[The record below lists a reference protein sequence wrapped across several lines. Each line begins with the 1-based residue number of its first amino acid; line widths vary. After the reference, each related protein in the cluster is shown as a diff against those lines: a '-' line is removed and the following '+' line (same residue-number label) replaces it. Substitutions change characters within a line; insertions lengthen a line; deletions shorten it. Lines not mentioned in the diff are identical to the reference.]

1 MNELEKLLQENYAP
15 LERFICFKI
24 GNRHDAEDLLQEVC
38 LAATKKFDSL
48 KDKSMF
54 KAWLIGIAK
63 HKCNDYYRKKSA
75 HPHVSLDTLPETAL
89 VMGRAG
95 ITVQSV
101 VRDTLELLP
110 EKEKEILY
118 LYFFLDLS
126 QDEIARRLSV
136 PLGTVKSRLHYAKE
150 KFRQHY
156 PYKET
161 QKGDHDMKTLPV
173 YIPDYKIEKSDLA
186 PFSVKWEET
195 MGWFVVPKLGEKIKW
210 AMYDFPAKKRTE
222 LCEMEVV
229 GKAEVHG
236 IEGVEIVAIET
247 DPMGCNSAGGQKKV
261 ERRFIAQLTDT
272 HCRILAESH
281 MENGVKHYYTFLDGE
296 DFLGN
301 WGFGEDNCGNEIH
314 IAAKGDITRD
324 GDSITAKERD
334 FLLDIVGR
342 YNVTIGGKT
351 YDTVC
356 VVDCYT
362 YIDGAIT
369 EQYLDKNGKTVLW
382 RRFNRNDWAFP
393 RYQKLWTEM
402 LPDNER
408 LTVNG
413 ETYVHWYDCITD
425 YIL

>member
-1 MNELEKLLQENYAP
+1 MSELEKLLQENMVP
-15 LERFICFKI
+15 LQRFINFKVS
-24 GNRHDAEDLLQEVC
+24 NRHDAQDLLQEVC
-38 LAATKKFDSL
+38 LAATKKFASL

-75 HPHVSLDTLPETAL
+75 HPHVSLDALPETAL

-95 ITVQSV
+95 ITLQSV
-101 VRDTLELLP
+101 VRDTLDLLP

-161 QKGDHDMKTLPV
+161 QKGEEQMSTLPA
-173 YIPDYKIEKSDLA
+173 YIPDYKIQKSDLA

-281 MENGVKHYYTFLDGE
+281 MENGVKRYYTFLDGE
-296 DFLGN
+296 DFLCN
-301 WGFGEDNCGNEIH
+301 WGFGENNCGNEIH
-314 IAAKGDITRD
+314 ITAKGDITRD
-324 GDSITAKERD
+324 GDSITAKEQD

-356 VVDCYT
+356 VIDCYT

-382 RRFNRNDWAFP
+382 RRFNRNDWAFS